1 METTDHNVP
10 SAAKWFENM
19 ESDGSDSDPVG
30 LVPHNRGYKHI
41 LFILWANSGD
51 QFGGSKLRAPQ
62 SLSEQ
67 IDLVKNGKQRS
78 AIKRRKRKFD
88 EEFSDEDEDPYT
100 QVKVED
106 ILSPI
111 ETPSDI
117 VRRPTLRRI
126 LKSPQMELL
135 ANTSMEFIESEKT
148 FNKILSRLSSILYC
162 DDPQYLDVTYE
173 RTSTTN
179 ANNDEYTMAVD
190 SKADGHGRKSSPTE
204 TTQGRIGYRGDAAGD
219 DEARQILVRVRELL
233 QENINFSNEYLNRL
247 RSARAKLTRTNTQK
261 KQLWKRLKIK
271 AIEQERKRLQHL
283 QQQAQRETNG
293 AASVLSSL
301 ARNTSPGP
309 SSLNLSSVMNPH
321 MRGYD

>member
-1 METTDHNVP
+1 VYRFLGSGNENV
-10 SAAKWFENM
+10 AAVLMLNCHTKKK
-19 ESDGSDSDPVG
+19 P
-30 LVPHNRGYKHI
+30 
-41 LFILWANSGD
+41 
-51 QFGGSKLRAPQ
+51 
-62 SLSEQ
+62 
-67 IDLVKNGKQRS
+67 
-78 AIKRRKRKFD
+78 
-88 EEFSDEDEDPYT
+88 
-100 QVKVED
+100 D

-111 ETPSDI
+111 ETPADI

-162 DDPQYLDVTYE
+162 DDPQYVDVTYDRE
-173 RTSTTN
+173 TEAQNGEFSM
-179 ANNDEYTMAVD
+179 DVD
-190 SKADGHGRKSSPTE
+190 AKSDDKGHKSSPE
-204 TTQGRIGYRGDAAGD
+204 SAHAGRNGYKGDAVA
-219 DEARQILVRVRELL
+219 DEEAQLILVRVRELLQVRNMIMTVLCADGLFITCFLCL

-261 KQLWKRLKIK
+261 KQLWKRLKMK
-271 AIEQERKRLQHL
+271 AIEQERKRIQHM

-309 SSLNLSSVMNPH
+309 SGLNLS
-321 MRGYD
+321 YT

>member
-1 METTDHNVP
+1 METTDYNTP
-10 SAAKWFENM
+10 SAAKWFDKM

-30 LVPHNRGYKHI
+30 LVPHNRGYK
-41 LFILWANSGD
+41 LKRWAAD
-51 QFGGSKLRAPQ
+51 RDHFGGSKLRAPQ
-62 SLSEQ
+62 TMSEQ
-67 IDLVKNGKQRS
+67 IDLVKNGKNRS
-78 AIKRRKRKFD
+78 VIKRRKRRFD
-88 EEFSDEDEDPYT
+88 EDFSDEEEDPYT

-162 DDPQYLDVTYE
+162 DDPQYVDVTYE
-173 RTSTTN
+173 RTTESQN
-179 ANNDEYTMAVD
+179 GEFSMDVD
-190 SKADGHGRKSSPTE
+190 AKSDDKGHKSSPE
-204 TTQGRIGYRGDAAGD
+204 SVHAGRNGHKGDAVAD
-219 DEARQILVRVRELL
+219 EEARLILVRVRELL

-261 KQLWKRLKIK
+261 KQLWKRLKMK
-271 AIEQERKRLQHL
+271 AIEQERKRIQHM

-309 SSLNLSSVMNPH
+309 SGLNLS
-321 MRGYD
+321 YT

>member
-1 METTDHNVP
+1 MFFQLT
-10 SAAKWFENM
+10 
-19 ESDGSDSDPVG
+19 
-30 LVPHNRGYKHI
+30 
-41 LFILWANSGD
+41 
-51 QFGGSKLRAPQ
+51 LRFQ
-62 SLSEQ
+62 
-67 IDLVKNGKQRS
+67 K
-78 AIKRRKRKFD
+78 
-88 EEFSDEDEDPYT
+88 
-100 QVKVED
+100 D

-126 LKSPQMELL
+126 LKSSQMELL

-179 ANNDEYTMAVD
+179 SNNDEYSMAVD

-233 QENINFSNEYLNRL
+233 QVSKASIRHFTIPTLTKRITFSSHQENINFSNEYLNRL

>member
-1 METTDHNVP
+1 M
-10 SAAKWFENM
+10 
-19 ESDGSDSDPVG
+19 
-30 LVPHNRGYKHI
+30 
-41 LFILWANSGD
+41 
-51 QFGGSKLRAPQ
+51 
-62 SLSEQ
+62 
-67 IDLVKNGKQRS
+67 KNGKQRTL
-78 AIKRRKRKFD
+78 IKRRKRKFD

-135 ANTSMEFIESEKT
+135 ANTSMEFIESEKS

-173 RTSTTN
+173 GTNSTNTKN
-179 ANNDEYTMAVD
+179 EEEYAIEVD
-190 SKADGHGRKSSPTE
+190 SKTDGHGRRSSPTE
-204 TTQGRIGYRGDAAGD
+204 PAHGRNSYRGDVAD
-219 DEARQILVRVRELL
+219 DDDARKILVRVRELL
-233 QENINFSNEYLNRL
+233 QENINFSNEYLDRL

-261 KQLWKRLKIK
+261 RQLWKRLKMK
-271 AIEQERKRLQHL
+271 AIEQERKRLQQQ
-283 QQQAQRETNG
+283 QQQAQRETTG

-301 ARNTSPGP
+301 ARNASPGP
-309 SSLNLSSVMNPH
+309 SGLNLSSVLNPH
-321 MRGYD
+321 LRDYV